1 MGRSQSIAEMQ
12 AKEDEYRAYINKIE
26 NELEEKAKK
35 HSDEM
40 QAKIDSFYKDNDYD
54 KTDFISGRN
63 SDFMQA
69 SDWSLGNVQKIIES
83 IAKAVLGGEGKVPSG
98 VEVNKSIDL
107 GKSVSNLTNLQSY
120 VAGKCFEVL
129 GGIVESFG
137 SASSVSFN
145 SSYKSQPL
153 GNGMHLFATV
163 VCDSYKSTSFFE
175 NQQIYQY
182 LYIYEVKYS
191 VGEAQTQAKMELTRL
206 YEDQIAT
213 FTQKVHGFLDQLAAD
228 KITAEQYQSSVEI
241 YSQLIANSTKS
252 LAGLRAKLMLAAR

>member
-1 MGRSQSIAEMQ
+1 MGHSQSIKEMEN
-12 AKEDEYRAYINKIE
+12 KEDEYRAYIDKIE
-26 NELEEKAKK
+26 SELEAKAQKY
-35 HSDEM
+35 SADM
-40 QAKIDSFYKDNDYD
+40 QGQIDAYYKDNNYD

-69 SDWSLGNVQKIIES
+69 SEWSMENVKKIIGAISKAVFGGGSAVPDGTTVNKVDMGKS
-83 IAKAVLGGEGKVPSG
+83 IAELS
-98 VEVNKSIDL
+98 DL
-107 GKSVSNLTNLQSY
+107 EAY

-137 SASSVSFN
+137 SSSSVSFN

-163 VCDSYKSTSFFE
+163 VCDSYKSHSFFE
-175 NQQIYQY
+175 NQEIYQY

-191 VGEAQTQAKMELTRL
+191 VGEAQSQAKEELTKL

-213 FTQKVHGFLDQLAAD
+213 FSNKIENLLAQLEDD
-228 KITAEQYQSSVEI
+228 KITPEQYESSQVI
-241 YSQLIANSTKS
+241 YTDLIAKSTAALAS
-252 LAGLRAKLMLAAR
+252 LREKKAV